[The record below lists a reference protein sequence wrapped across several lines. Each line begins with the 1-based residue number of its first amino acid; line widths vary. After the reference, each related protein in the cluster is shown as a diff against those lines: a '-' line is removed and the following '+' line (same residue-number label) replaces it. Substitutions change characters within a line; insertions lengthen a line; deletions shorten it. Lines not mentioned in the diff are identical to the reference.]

1 MNEQS
6 ELDLNCFLDG
16 FGTQRV
22 PPPKKKMYRIYPT
35 KLGCFKDMSR
45 R

>member
-1 MNEQS
+1 MSYDQHLMNEQS

-22 PPPKKKMYRIYPT
+22 PPLKSGTSVLPIGR
-35 KLGCFKDMSR
+35 DN
-45 R
+45 